1 MPHSPC
7 GICIYPAFLRLAARG
22 RRNGCRL
29 RPPAAENAC
38 HQAEEEQG
46 NVYKKEKCR
55 SARQRR
61 AGETMD
67 AWSVVTVL
75 ISIVGL
81 IGTVAVPLTKNTR
94 AMTRLNEQLNHL
106 MYRIE
111 REERDLQAFK
121 QKSALRHEKIFA
133 QLEQCESQ
141 LQAHEGRLKALEE
154 KEKRK

>member
-1 MPHSPC
+1 
-7 GICIYPAFLRLAARG
+7 
-22 RRNGCRL
+22 
-29 RPPAAENAC
+29 
-38 HQAEEEQG
+38 
-46 NVYKKEKCR
+46 
-55 SARQRR
+55 
-61 AGETMD
+61 MD

-133 QLEQCESQ
+133 QLEQCELQ